1 MPIIQPLDTAIEQE
15 IAAKGGTIVFCLY
28 NPRSK
33 TGMRSWEVKVKNADG
48 SRSVLVIRDSGVNI
62 EQIEVPVRRFAT
74 RAERNAEIYR
84 LYSEENLSQVFL
96 ANFFSVSQPAISII
110 IKEFKNK

>member
-1 MPIIQPLDTAIEQE
+1 MPIIQPLDAAIQKE
-15 IAAKGGTIVFCLY
+15 IAAKGGTIEFCLY

-33 TGMRSWEVKVKNADG
+33 TGMRSWEVKIKNADG

-62 EQIEVPVRRFAT
+62 EQVEVPVRRFAT
-74 RAERNAEIYR
+74 RAERNAEICR

-96 ANFFSVSQPAISII
+96 ANLFSITQPSVSLI
-110 IKEFKNK
+110 IKQMKK

>member
-1 MPIIQPLDTAIEQE
+1 MPIIQPLDKAIEQE
-15 IAAKGGTIVFCLY
+15 IAAKGGIIEFCLY

-33 TGMRSWEVKVKNADG
+33 TGMRSWEVKIKNADG

-62 EQIEVPVRRFAT
+62 EQVEVPVRRFAT
-74 RAERNAEIYR
+74 RAERNAEICR

-96 ANFFSVSQPAISII
+96 ANLFSITQPSVSLI
-110 IKEFKNK
+110 IKQMKK

>member
-1 MPIIQPLDTAIEQE
+1 
-15 IAAKGGTIVFCLY
+15 
-28 NPRSK
+28 
-33 TGMRSWEVKVKNADG
+33 MRSWEVKIKNADG

-62 EQIEVPVRRFAT
+62 EQVEVPVRRFAT

-96 ANFFSVSQPAISII
+96 ANLFGVTQPSVSLI
-110 IKEFKNK
+110 IKQMKA

>member
-1 MPIIQPLDTAIEQE
+1 MPITQPLDTAIEQE
-15 IAAKGGTIVFCLY
+15 IAAKGGTIEFCLY

-33 TGMRSWEVKVKNADG
+33 TGMRSWEVKIKNADG

-62 EQIEVPVRRFAT
+62 EQIEVPVRRFGT

-96 ANFFSVSQPAISII
+96 ANLFGVTQPSVSLI
-110 IKEFKNK
+110 IKQMKK

>member
-15 IAAKGGTIVFCLY
+15 IAAKGGAIEFCLY

-96 ANFFSVSQPAISII
+96 ANLFGVTQPSVSLI
-110 IKEFKNK
+110 IKQMKK

>member
-15 IAAKGGTIVFCLY
+15 IAAKGGTIEFCLY

-33 TGMRSWEVKVKNADG
+33 TGMRSWEVKIKNADG
-48 SRSVLVIRDSGVNI
+48 SRSVLVIRDSGVNL
-62 EQIEVPVRRFAT
+62 EQIKVPVRRFGT

-96 ANFFSVSQPAISII
+96 ANLFSITQPSVSLI
-110 IKEFKNK
+110 IKQMKK